1 MGAVVSVMSG
11 FLIRRRKRRRR
22 AGCARAHARVHARGG
37 PAAATVPGRVPR
49 RGRSASAARLR

>member
-11 FLIRRRKRRRR
+11 FLIRRRRRRLR
-22 AGCARAHARVHARGG
+22 AGCARAHARVHARGE

-49 RGRSASAARLR
+49 P